1 MALAFRVTTQSGALL
16 DKGVGGAFRE
26 LPREDATAAQMK
38 GTLRECALA
47 AIDQYWA
54 TEETLETLNAQLE
67 RYLAANPQ

>member
-1 MALAFRVTTQSGALL
+1 
-16 DKGVGGAFRE
+16 
-26 LPREDATAAQMK
+26 MK